1 MVLDGGWEVLGKE
14 MGFEAGNF
22 SGEAMEPVD

>member
-22 SGEAMEPVD
+22 SGEVMEPVD